1 MRSNAATVF
10 CYLLFV
16 HVCVCFVISL
26 IQWFIERGTD
36 HCRDFGKLLA
46 AQAKKLLMGHVA
58 ALTGAERG
66 LLLRR
71 VPSSQL

>member
-1 MRSNAATVF
+1 MRQLYFVI
-10 CYLLFV
+10 CYLYM
-16 HVCVCFVISL
+16 CVCFVTSL
-26 IQWFIERGTD
+26 IQWFIERGAD